1 MPTSYCAVVGINPN
15 AERLNLQDGFIDL
28 TEVDMTNLESEVVE
42 DLNEVR
48 RIHSPFERHLSL
60 DEFTKLM
67 MSVPV
72 GIFMRS
78 LICFKLVLDIF
89 LACY

>member
-1 MPTSYCAVVGINPN
+1 MECIYDSIKTQVMPISYCAVVGINLN

-28 TEVDMTNLESEVVE
+28 MEVDMTNLQSEVVE

-48 RIHSPFERHLSL
+48 QTGSHFKRHLPL

-72 GIFMRS
+72 VIFMR
-78 LICFKLVLDIF
+78 
-89 LACY
+89 